1 MTAES
6 PLYNTTLERFT
17 LDSSTS
23 TQVYCRWREI
33 NTCGS
38 VRSKRAVLSRFQSM
52 FRVCFISAPDTLSRF
67 AITSRTSFWRF
78 CDVTSRRCHLGAIY
92 SRLNCVDFLL
102 HWEIFEQDCREV
114 RIKASLNVSDRRFFS
129 RELLTWKGQPIF
141 SISSLDILQELS
153 YRTLSFKRPGFVYL
167 VNMKTWQGR
176 W

>member
-102 HWEIFEQDCREV
+102 HWEIFEQGCRGVFVDKSFSKCFWQTILLKSVVNLE
-114 RIKASLNVSDRRFFS
+114 RSAYFFLS
-129 RELLTWKGQPIF
+129 SVLTFYKSF
-141 SISSLDILQELS
+141 RTVLALS
-153 YRTLSFKRPGFVYL
+153 NAHGSF
-167 VNMKTWQGR
+167 TW
-176 W
+176 